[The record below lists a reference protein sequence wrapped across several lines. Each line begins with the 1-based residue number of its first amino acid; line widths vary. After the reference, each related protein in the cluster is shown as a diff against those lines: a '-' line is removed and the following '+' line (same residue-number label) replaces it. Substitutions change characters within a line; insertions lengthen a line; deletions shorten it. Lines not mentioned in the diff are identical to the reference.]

1 MSRLEAQRAYQYVD
15 DMRLIGVFRDNTQ
28 TTFVGMNFD
37 DNAVA
42 YLVTGTLLTKL
53 EPKSVNHSDY
63 DVLVTEGFKAAYPY
77 SLYVVNPD
85 DEAGQASNAIVFDR
99 FDGVPVL
106 DVRVDGVS
114 VVKNQIADIDLT
126 KKLDRHMVPNKLYG
140 TDDDGQDKMYDVEEM
155 KGIQSIWVNGIQQ
168 TVTKHN
174 VYLTDI
180 ANTSKT
186 LQKTTN
192 KNIVY
197 GTDAN
202 GNQTYYDVS
211 QFAKNT
217 DLTSLTSRV
226 TNLEQNKQDKDRTAK
241 DGMIAIMKNF
251 QSVGSNVKLTDIT
264 TAISSNTTRIS
275 NLESRTT
282 QNENVIQSVK
292 DKDWKAVSGDH
303 YILNHPISHTSSN
316 ITLTNKTLSQENAYR
331 ALANAVTVATDP
343 VSSAT
348 GAVAIG
354 SGIKAGANA
363 VSVGMSASTVANG
376 VAIGPAASSSGDSGI
391 AIGRGSVANENGTA
405 IGRGASVKNENSV
418 AIGYA
423 SVTNADDTVSVGYYN
438 NDSSHFYRR
447 ITNVDTPSGAH
458 DASTKKYVDD
468 NVYKDVNHPVALT
481 NQNLDDY
488 QAGNTGYYYAPGGN
502 SVANKPSGV
511 DHFALEVIRSASG
524 VYTQFLWA
532 PTAQETWMRFW
543 RDSAW
548 TAWVRAGGKW
558 TNDNISSIN
567 SSLTNRIDS
576 LQSSVNSSVSSL
588 QAASTKHDNTLK
600 AIIAKVWGG
609 ATINSDGTVNWG
621 KGNNS
626 WQKIP
631 IADLNIFSAS
641 SVDDNTV
648 ANSIRSRSLHDDD
661 IKAQ

>member
-1 MSRLEAQRAYQYVD
+1 MTRQEFQRPWQYVD
-15 DMRLIGVFRDNTQ
+15 DMRLVGVFRDNAQ
-28 TTFVGMNFD
+28 TMFIGMNFD
-37 DNAVA
+37 DDAVA
-42 YLVTGTLLTKL
+42 YLVTGTLLTRL

-63 DVLVTEGFKAAYPY
+63 DVLVTESFKAAYPY

-85 DEAGQASNAIVFDR
+85 DEAGQASNAIVFDK
-99 FDGVPVL
+99 FDSVPVL

-140 TDDDGQDKMYDVEEM
+140 TDDDGRDKMYDVEEM
-155 KGIQSIWVNGIQQ
+155 KGIQSIWVNGVQQ
-168 TVTKHN
+168 TVIKHN

-192 KNIVY
+192 TNIVY

-211 QFAKNT
+211 QFAKTT
-217 DLTSLTSRV
+217 DVTNLTSRI
-226 TNLEQNKQDKDRTAK
+226 TSLEQNKQDKDKTAK

-292 DKDWKAVSGDH
+292 DKDWKAISGDH

-343 VSSAT
+343 VSSAA

-354 SGIKAGANA
+354 SGIKAGENA
-363 VSVGMSASTVANG
+363 VSIGMSASTVSSG
-376 VAIGPAASSSGDSGI
+376 VAIGPAASSSGYSGI
-391 AIGRGSVANENGTA
+391 AIGRGSVANENSTA
-405 IGRGASVKNENSV
+405 IGRGASVKNRSSV

-423 SVTNADDTVSVGYYN
+423 SATNADGTVSVGYYN
-438 NDSSHFYRR
+438 DENSHLYRR
-447 ITNVDTPSGAH
+447 IMNVDTPSGAH

-468 NVYKDVNHPVALT
+468 NVYKDINHPVALT

-488 QAGNTGYYYAPGGN
+488 QAGNTGYYYASGGN
-502 SVANKPSGV
+502 CVANKPSGV
-511 DHFALEVIRSASG
+511 EHFALEVIRSANG
-524 VYTQFLWA
+524 VYTQFLWD
-532 PTAQETWMRFW
+532 PYAQETWMRFW
-543 RDSAW
+543 NGSAW
-548 TAWVRAGGKW
+548 IAWVRAGGKW

-567 SSLTNRIDS
+567 SNLTNRIDS

-631 IADLNIFSAS
+631 IADLNIFSTS

-648 ANSIRSRSLHDDD
+648 ANSIRSRSLHDND

>member
-1 MSRLEAQRAYQYVD
+1 
-15 DMRLIGVFRDNTQ
+15 
-28 TTFVGMNFD
+28 
-37 DNAVA
+37 
-42 YLVTGTLLTKL
+42 
-53 EPKSVNHSDY
+53 
-63 DVLVTEGFKAAYPY
+63 
-77 SLYVVNPD
+77 
-85 DEAGQASNAIVFDR
+85 
-99 FDGVPVL
+99 
-106 DVRVDGVS
+106 
-114 VVKNQIADIDLT
+114 
-126 KKLDRHMVPNKLYG
+126 MVPNKLYG
-140 TDDDGQDKMYDVEEM
+140 TDGDGRDKMYDVEEM

-226 TNLEQNKQDKDRTAK
+226 TNLEQNKQDKDKTAK
-241 DGMIAIMKNF
+241 DGTIAIMKNF

-331 ALANAVTVATDP
+331 DLANAVTVATDP
-343 VSSAT
+343 VGSAT

-391 AIGRGSVANENGTA
+391 AIGSGSLANENGIA
-405 IGRGASVKNENSV
+405 IGRGASAKNENSV

-423 SVTNADDTVSVGYYN
+423 SVTNADNTVSVGYYN
-438 NDSSHFYRR
+438 DDSSFFYRR
-447 ITNVDTPSGAH
+447 ITNVEDPSVAH

-468 NVYKDVNHPVALT
+468 NVST
-481 NQNLDDY
+481 
-488 QAGNTGYYYAPGGN
+488 
-502 SVANKPSGV
+502 
-511 DHFALEVIRSASG
+511 
-524 VYTQFLWA
+524 
-532 PTAQETWMRFW
+532 
-543 RDSAW
+543 
-548 TAWVRAGGKW
+548 
-558 TNDNISSIN
+558 
-567 SSLTNRIDS
+567 
-576 LQSSVNSSVSSL
+576 VNSIL
-588 QAASTKHDNTLK
+588 TKHDNTLK

-609 ATINSDGTVNWG
+609 ATINSDGTVDWG

-648 ANSIRSRSLHDDD
+648 ANSIRSRSLHDND

>member
-1 MSRLEAQRAYQYVD
+1 MTRQEVQRPWQYVD
-15 DMRLIGVFRDNTQ
+15 DMRLVGVFRDNAQ
-28 TTFVGMNFD
+28 TMFIGMNFD
-37 DNAVA
+37 DDAVA

-63 DVLVTEGFKAAYPY
+63 DVLVTESFKAAYPY

-85 DEAGQASNAIVFDR
+85 DEAGQASNAIVFDK

-140 TDDDGQDKMYDVEEM
+140 TDDDGRDKMYDVEEM
-155 KGIQSIWVNGIQQ
+155 KGIQSIWVNGVQQ
-168 TVTKHN
+168 TVIKHN

-192 KNIVY
+192 TNIVY

-202 GNQTYYDVS
+202 GNQTYYNVN
-211 QFAKNT
+211 QFAKAT
-217 DLTSLTSRV
+217 DVTNLTSRI
-226 TNLEQNKQDKDRTAK
+226 TSLEQNKQDKDKTAK
-241 DGMIAIMKNF
+241 DGTIAIMKNF

-275 NLESRTT
+275 NLESKIT
-282 QNENVIQSVK
+282 QNENVIQSMK
-292 DKDWKAVSGDH
+292 DKDWKAISGDQ

-331 ALANAVTVATDP
+331 TLANAVTVATDP

-363 VSVGMSASTVANG
+363 VSIGMSASTAVNG
-376 VAIGPAASSSGDSGI
+376 IAIGPAASSSGDSGI

-488 QAGNTGYYYAPGGN
+488 QAGNTGYYYAAGDN
-502 SVANKPSGV
+502 SVINKPSGV
-511 DHFALEVIRSASG
+511 SHFALEVIRSANG
-524 VYTQFLWA
+524 AYTQFLWDL
-532 PTAQETWMRFW
+532 TAQETWMRFW
-543 RDSAW
+543 NGSTW

-567 SSLTNRIDS
+567 SNLTNRINS
-576 LQSSVNSSVSSL
+576 LQSSVNSSISNL
-588 QAASTKHDNTLK
+588 QTASTKHDNTLK

-609 ATINSDGTVNWG
+609 ATINSDGTVDWG

-631 IADLNIFSAS
+631 IADLNIFSTS

>member
-1 MSRLEAQRAYQYVD
+1 MTRQEFQRPWQYVD
-15 DMRLIGVFRDNTQ
+15 DMRLVGVFRDDAQ
-28 TTFVGMNFD
+28 TMFVGMNFD
-37 DNAVA
+37 DDAVA

-63 DVLVTEGFKAAYPY
+63 DVLVTESFKAAYPY
-77 SLYVVNPD
+77 SLYVVNPN

-106 DVRVDGVS
+106 DVRVDGIS

-126 KKLDRHMVPNKLYG
+126 RKLDRHMVPNKLYG
-140 TDDDGQDKMYDVEEM
+140 TDGDGRDKMYDVEEM

-226 TNLEQNKQDKDRTAK
+226 TSLEQNKQDKDSTAA
-241 DGMIAIMKNF
+241 DDTIAIMKNF
-251 QSVGSNVKLTDIT
+251 QSVGSNVKLADIT
-264 TAISSNTTRIS
+264 AAISSNTTRIS
-275 NLESRTT
+275 NLESKTN

-292 DKDWKAVSGDH
+292 DKDWKATSGDH

-316 ITLTNKTLSQENAYR
+316 ITLTNAILSQENAYR

-343 VSSAT
+343 AGSSD

-354 SGIKAGANA
+354 SGIRAGVNA
-363 VSVGMSASTVANG
+363 VSIGMSTSAVDNSI
-376 VAIGPAASSSGDSGI
+376 AIGPAASSHGISGI
-391 AIGRGSVANENGTA
+391 AIGQGSVANENGTA
-405 IGRGASVKNENSV
+405 IGRGASVKNSSSV
-418 AIGYA
+418 ALGYA
-423 SVTNADDTVSVGYYN
+423 SVTNADNTVSVGYYN
-438 NDSSHFYRR
+438 DENSYFYRR
-447 ITNVDTPSGAH
+447 ITNVEDPSVAH

-468 NVYKDVNHPVALT
+468 NVST
-481 NQNLDDY
+481 
-488 QAGNTGYYYAPGGN
+488 
-502 SVANKPSGV
+502 
-511 DHFALEVIRSASG
+511 
-524 VYTQFLWA
+524 
-532 PTAQETWMRFW
+532 
-543 RDSAW
+543 
-548 TAWVRAGGKW
+548 
-558 TNDNISSIN
+558 
-567 SSLTNRIDS
+567 
-576 LQSSVNSSVSSL
+576 VNSIL
-588 QAASTKHDNTLK
+588 TKHDNTLN

-609 ATINSDGTVNWG
+609 AAINSDGTVDWG

>member
-1 MSRLEAQRAYQYVD
+1 MTRQEFQRPWQYVD
-15 DMRLIGVFRDNTQ
+15 DMRLVGVFRDNTQ

-99 FDGVPVL
+99 FDGAPVL

-140 TDDDGQDKMYDVEEM
+140 TDGDGRDKMYDVEEM
-155 KGIQSIWVNGIQQ
+155 KGVQSIWVNGIQQ

-202 GNQTYYDVS
+202 GNQTHYDVS
-211 QFAKNT
+211 QFAKNN

-226 TNLEQNKQDKDRTAK
+226 TNLEQDKQDKDKTAK
-241 DGMIAIMKNF
+241 DGMIAIMNNF

-275 NLESRTT
+275 NLESKTN
-282 QNENVIQSVK
+282 QNENIIQSVK
-292 DKDWKAVSGDH
+292 DKDWKATSGDH

-316 ITLTNKTLSQENAYR
+316 ITLTNAILSQENEYR

-343 VSSAT
+343 AGSSD

-354 SGIKAGANA
+354 SGIRAGVNA
-363 VSVGMSASTVANG
+363 VSIGMSTSAVDNSI
-376 VAIGPAASSSGDSGI
+376 AIGPAASSHGVSGI
-391 AIGRGSVANENGTA
+391 AIGQGSVANENGAA
-405 IGRGASVKNENSV
+405 IGRGASVKNSSSV
-418 AIGYA
+418 ALGYA
-423 SVTNADDTVSVGYYN
+423 SVTNADNTVSVGYYN
-438 NDSSHFYRR
+438 DENSHFYRR
-447 ITNVDTPSGAH
+447 ITNVEDPSVAH

-468 NVYKDVNHPVALT
+468 NVSTV
-481 NQNLDDY
+481 
-488 QAGNTGYYYAPGGN
+488 N
-502 SVANKPSGV
+502 SV
-511 DHFALEVIRSASG
+511 L
-524 VYTQFLWA
+524 
-532 PTAQETWMRFW
+532 
-543 RDSAW
+543 
-548 TAWVRAGGKW
+548 
-558 TNDNISSIN
+558 
-567 SSLTNRIDS
+567 
-576 LQSSVNSSVSSL
+576 
-588 QAASTKHDNTLK
+588 TKHDNTLK

>member
-1 MSRLEAQRAYQYVD
+1 MTRQEVQRPWQYVD
-15 DMRLIGVFRDNTQ
+15 DMRLVGVFRDNAQ
-28 TTFVGMNFD
+28 TMFIGMNFD
-37 DNAVA
+37 DDAVA
-42 YLVTGTLLTKL
+42 YLVTGTLLTRL

-63 DVLVTEGFKAAYPY
+63 DVLVTESFKAAYPY

-85 DEAGQASNAIVFDR
+85 DESGQASNAIVFDK

-140 TDDDGQDKMYDVEEM
+140 TDDDGRDKMYDVEEM
-155 KGIQSIWVNGIQQ
+155 KGIQSIWVNGVQQ
-168 TVTKHN
+168 TVIKHN

-192 KNIVY
+192 TNIVY

-226 TNLEQNKQDKDRTAK
+226 TSLEQNKQDKDKTAK
-241 DGMIAIMKNF
+241 DDTIAIMKNF

-264 TAISSNTTRIS
+264 SAISSNTTRIS

-292 DKDWKAVSGDH
+292 DKDWKAISGDH

-331 ALANAVTVATDP
+331 TLANAVTVATDP

-354 SGIKAGANA
+354 SGIEAGENA
-363 VSVGMSASTVANG
+363 VSVGMSASTVANC

-405 IGRGASVKNENSV
+405 IGRGASVKNRNSV

-438 NDSSHFYRR
+438 DENSHFYRR
-447 ITNVDTPSGAH
+447 ITNVEDPSVAH

-468 NVYKDVNHPVALT
+468 NVST
-481 NQNLDDY
+481 
-488 QAGNTGYYYAPGGN
+488 
-502 SVANKPSGV
+502 
-511 DHFALEVIRSASG
+511 
-524 VYTQFLWA
+524 
-532 PTAQETWMRFW
+532 
-543 RDSAW
+543 
-548 TAWVRAGGKW
+548 
-558 TNDNISSIN
+558 
-567 SSLTNRIDS
+567 
-576 LQSSVNSSVSSL
+576 VNSIL
-588 QAASTKHDNTLK
+588 TKHDNTLE

-609 ATINSDGTVNWG
+609 ATINSDGTVDWG

-648 ANSIRSRSLHDDD
+648 ANSIRSRSLHDND

>member
-1 MSRLEAQRAYQYVD
+1 MTRQEFQRPWQYVD
-15 DMRLIGVFRDNTQ
+15 DMRLVGVFRDNAQ
-28 TTFVGMNFD
+28 TMFIGMNFD
-37 DNAVA
+37 DDAVA

-85 DEAGQASNAIVFDR
+85 DEAGQASNAIVFDK

-140 TDDDGQDKMYDVEEM
+140 TDGDGRDKMYDVEEM
-155 KGIQSIWVNGIQQ
+155 KGVQSIWVNGIQQ

-226 TNLEQNKQDKDRTAK
+226 INLEQNKRNKDSTAA
-241 DGMIAIMKNF
+241 DDTIAIMKNF

-275 NLESRTT
+275 NLESKTN
-282 QNENVIQSVK
+282 QNENIIQSVK
-292 DKDWKAVSGDH
+292 DKDWKATSGDH

-316 ITLTNKTLSQENAYR
+316 ITLTNAMLSQENAYR

-343 VSSAT
+343 AGSSD

-354 SGIKAGANA
+354 SGIRAGVNA
-363 VSVGMSASTVANG
+363 VSIGTATSAADNSI
-376 VAIGPAASSSGDSGI
+376 AIGPAASSHGVSGI
-391 AIGRGSVANENGTA
+391 AIGQGSVANDNGAA
-405 IGRGASVKNENSV
+405 IGRGASVKNSSSV
-418 AIGYA
+418 ALGYA
-423 SVTNADDTVSVGYYN
+423 SVTNADNTVSVGYYN
-438 NDSSHFYRR
+438 DENSFFYRR
-447 ITNVDTPSGAH
+447 ITNVEDPSVAH

-468 NVYKDVNHPVALT
+468 NVSTIN
-481 NQNLDDY
+481 
-488 QAGNTGYYYAPGGN
+488 
-502 SVANKPSGV
+502 
-511 DHFALEVIRSASG
+511 
-524 VYTQFLWA
+524 
-532 PTAQETWMRFW
+532 
-543 RDSAW
+543 
-548 TAWVRAGGKW
+548 
-558 TNDNISSIN
+558 NI
-567 SSLTNRIDS
+567 L
-576 LQSSVNSSVSSL
+576 
-588 QAASTKHDNTLK
+588 TKHDNTLK

-609 ATINSDGTVNWG
+609 ATINSDGTVDWG
-621 KGNNS
+621 KGNNF

-661 IKAQ
+661 IKASDRHAISRS

>member
-1 MSRLEAQRAYQYVD
+1 MTRQEYLRAYQYVD

-140 TDDDGQDKMYDVEEM
+140 TDGDGRDKMYDVEEM
-155 KGIQSIWVNGIQQ
+155 KGVQSIWVNGIQQ

-226 TNLEQNKQDKDRTAK
+226 INLEQNKQDKDSTAA
-241 DGMIAIMKNF
+241 DDTIAIMKNF

-275 NLESRTT
+275 NLESKTN
-282 QNENVIQSVK
+282 QNENIIQSVK
-292 DKDWKAVSGDH
+292 DKDWKATSGDH

-316 ITLTNKTLSQENAYR
+316 ITLTNAILSQENAYR

-343 VSSAT
+343 AGSSD

-354 SGIKAGANA
+354 SGIRAGVNA
-363 VSVGMSASTVANG
+363 VSIGMSTSAVDSSI
-376 VAIGPAASSSGDSGI
+376 AIGPAASSHGVSGI
-391 AIGRGSVANENGTA
+391 AIGQGSVANENGAA
-405 IGRGASVKNENSV
+405 IGRGASVKNSSSV
-418 AIGYA
+418 ALGYA
-423 SVTNADDTVSVGYYN
+423 SVTNADNTVSVGYYN
-438 NDSSHFYRR
+438 DENSFFYRR
-447 ITNVDTPSGAH
+447 ITNVEDPSVAH

-468 NVYKDVNHPVALT
+468 N
-481 NQNLDDY
+481 
-488 QAGNTGYYYAPGGN
+488 
-502 SVANKPSGV
+502 
-511 DHFALEVIRSASG
+511 
-524 VYTQFLWA
+524 
-532 PTAQETWMRFW
+532 
-543 RDSAW
+543 
-548 TAWVRAGGKW
+548 
-558 TNDNISSIN
+558 IS
-567 SSLTNRIDS
+567 T
-576 LQSSVNSSVSSL
+576 VNSIL
-588 QAASTKHDNTLK
+588 TKHDNTLK

-609 ATINSDGTVNWG
+609 AAINSDGTVDWG